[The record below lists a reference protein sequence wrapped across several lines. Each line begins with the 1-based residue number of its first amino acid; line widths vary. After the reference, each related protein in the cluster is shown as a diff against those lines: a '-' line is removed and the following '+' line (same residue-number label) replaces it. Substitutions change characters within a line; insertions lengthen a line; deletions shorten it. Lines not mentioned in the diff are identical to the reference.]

1 MNMPNAENRPF
12 RTTRRTLLGI
22 GAATVAAKAMPDI
35 PFVSTPKV
43 AKAEEASLPKLD
55 PDEQIVKSV
64 LSKSFYSP
72 ENPGQ
77 FINTGNGYKQEA
89 VGIIIARGDFNVD
102 FELQVDDSNSPDTPG
117 NRPSNGIAIDNGKM
131 GTQDFWRVYFVYQ
144 SEGWNLILF
153 KGTNTRSTAS
163 KRLLTTPEKSGS
175 FSITMSIDGDISATL
190 PDESEEVT
198 ISSQLFSPDDEINLK
213 IQTSPGG
220 KIVLPNLIASGN
232 IDIPPVPEPVP
243 TPEPTPDQEPVVEQV
258 PPAPIEPLF
267 GQMPKEVIGDIA
279 NDGFTVYNMG
289 RNIRFNVKE
298 IETVKK
304 AFREHA
310 LAFGRDVQIA
320 LYDKPSDIPGIIDA
334 KERTFAI
341 MPKGCMTD
349 RLDRRLS
356 YYEAARHAGNRVL
369 FAVAP
374 NEPLYTQVGIIE
386 SGKSVLVIDVFSSL
400 FSMLIAYTLLA
411 TDPNKRIGIG
421 CASYYPEELKII
433 ENALFELQ
441 QVQSIGK

>member
-320 LYDKPSDIPGIIDA
+320 LYDKPSDMPGIINA
-334 KERTFAI
+334 KERLTTV
-341 MPKGCMTD
+341 MPRGCMTD
-349 RLDRRLS
+349 RLDRQIS
-356 YYEAARHAGNRVL
+356 FYEGLAFAENRVL
-369 FAVAP
+369 NAFAP
-374 NEPLYTQVGIIE
+374 NEPLNAQVTLIE
-386 SGKSVLVIDVFSSL
+386 SGNSATIIEVFSHV
-400 FSMLIAYTLLA
+400 FSMLIAGSLLR
-411 TDPNKRIGIG
+411 TDRPRKKGLLCMVI
-421 CASYYPEELKII
+421 SPEELSITQ
-433 ENALFELQ
+433 NALFELQ

>member
-320 LYDKPSDIPGIIDA
+320 LYDKPSDMPGIINA

>member
-1 MNMPNAENRPF
+1 
-12 RTTRRTLLGI
+12 
-22 GAATVAAKAMPDI
+22 
-35 PFVSTPKV
+35 
-43 AKAEEASLPKLD
+43 
-55 PDEQIVKSV
+55 
-64 LSKSFYSP
+64 
-72 ENPGQ
+72 
-77 FINTGNGYKQEA
+77 
-89 VGIIIARGDFNVD
+89 
-102 FELQVDDSNSPDTPG
+102 
-117 NRPSNGIAIDNGKM
+117 
-131 GTQDFWRVYFVYQ
+131 
-144 SEGWNLILF
+144 
-153 KGTNTRSTAS
+153 
-163 KRLLTTPEKSGS
+163 
-175 FSITMSIDGDISATL
+175 
-190 PDESEEVT
+190 
-198 ISSQLFSPDDEINLK
+198 
-213 IQTSPGG
+213 
-220 KIVLPNLIASGN
+220 
-232 IDIPPVPEPVP
+232 
-243 TPEPTPDQEPVVEQV
+243 
-258 PPAPIEPLF
+258 
-267 GQMPKEVIGDIA
+267 
-279 NDGFTVYNMG
+279 MG

-320 LYDKPSDIPGIIDA
+320 LYDKPSDMPGIINA